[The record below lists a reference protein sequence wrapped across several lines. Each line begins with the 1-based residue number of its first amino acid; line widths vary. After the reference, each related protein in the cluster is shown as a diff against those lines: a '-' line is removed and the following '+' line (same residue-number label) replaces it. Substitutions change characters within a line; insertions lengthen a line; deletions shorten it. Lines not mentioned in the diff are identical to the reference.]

1 MTTTGDRNYYATM
14 GNNGIN
20 LPANGV
26 SPPLAGV
33 YPFVPGNN
41 NQPGLAAQTPALVAL
56 ADGARL
62 TGVNTQQQ
70 PANNPRQGQGD
81 QNFVQQGASPVGQPN
96 AAATTNDTLEGPGS
110 TAVGAPLS
118 GGVATVL
125 AGLSNGQ
132 QEHGAALHS
141 TGF

>member
-1 MTTTGDRNYYATM
+1 MTTTGDRNYQAQI
-14 GNNGIN
+14 GNNGLISN
-20 LPANGV
+20 AGVGGNGV
-26 SPPLAGV
+26 NGYPWIAG
-33 YPFVPGNN
+33 YN
-41 NQPGLAAQTPALVAL
+41 NQPGIAAQTPALVAL

-81 QNFVQQGASPVGQPN
+81 SNFVQQGVSPVGPPT
-96 AAATTNDTLEGPGS
+96 AAATTNDSLQGPGS
-110 TAVGAPLS
+110 AAVGSALS
-118 GGVATVL
+118 PGVATAL
-125 AGLSNGQ
+125 AGLANGQ

>member
-1 MTTTGDRNYYATM
+1 MTTTGDRNYQAQI
-14 GNNGIN
+14 GNNGLISN
-20 LPANGV
+20 AGVGGNGV
-26 SPPLAGV
+26 NG
-33 YPFVPGNN
+33 YPWIPGYN
-41 NQPGLAAQTPALVAL
+41 NQPGIVSQTPALVQL

-96 AAATTNDTLEGPGS
+96 AAATTNDNLEGPGS

-132 QEHGAALHS
+132 QEHGAAIHS